1 MAASAIDL
9 YFLKHFSFLLLEIY
23 AYFSHL
29 VPPSTTLS
37 LWTLRQRIHLI
48 FFPLLLLAINFPHHF
63 SDLLFL
69 VYLRSLIY
77 FNLLCNLSWIHSPP
91 LLALSFFFYS
101 IWIFLWQSGGFP
113 HLTFCNLPMY
123 ALLFSDW
130 SFCDRFPLPSALPS
144 PVPLVFITI
153 HFQLAGNHLSSFSI
167 FFFLLLPSYCFISL
181 SPLPSFFSH
190 LRLFW
195 LEMICC
201 CYNLRPRY
209 DTEIRPT
216 QLFFISPCRKQ
227 PS

>member
-91 LLALSFFFYS
+91 LLALSFFFTLYGFFCGKVEAS
-101 IWIFLWQSGGFP
+101 LTWHFATCLCMPFFSLTDLSATDFLCPQ
-113 HLTFCNLPMY
+113 L
-123 ALLFSDW
+123 
-130 SFCDRFPLPSALPS
+130 FPLLCLWYLLPYIS
-144 PVPLVFITI
+144 NWLAITYLP
-153 HFQLAGNHLSSFSI
+153 FPFFSFSSFHPI
-167 FFFLLLPSYCFISL
+167 ALFHCHPCHHFLV
-181 SPLPSFFSH
+181 
-190 LRLFW
+190 
-195 LEMICC
+195 
-201 CYNLRPRY
+201 
-209 DTEIRPT
+209 T
-216 QLFFISPCRKQ
+216 
-227 PS
+227 